1 MQRVSTALHSVH
13 EIYLRRNTPGEQVSL
28 IWRNDVN
35 EQRRILARI
44 ASDIHVK
51 SFSYFLGEWG
61 FDLNPQW
68 RQTQIVSI
76 ISAPLQMLNPVT
88 SDVVSIVF
96 KFLHMP
102 QLYFIQ
108 FNHYNI
114 KSDYSF
120 NYFDIQADI

>member
-1 MQRVSTALHSVH
+1 
-13 EIYLRRNTPGEQVSL
+13 
-28 IWRNDVN
+28 
-35 EQRRILARI
+35 
-44 ASDIHVK
+44 
-51 SFSYFLGEWG
+51 
-61 FDLNPQW
+61 
-68 RQTQIVSI
+68 
-76 ISAPLQMLNPVT
+76 MLNPLT